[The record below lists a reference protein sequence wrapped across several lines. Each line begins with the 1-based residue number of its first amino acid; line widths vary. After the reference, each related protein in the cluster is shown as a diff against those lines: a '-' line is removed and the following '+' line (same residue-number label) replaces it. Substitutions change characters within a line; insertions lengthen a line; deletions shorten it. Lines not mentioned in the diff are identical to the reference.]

1 MIEAQAPVRGFLVS
15 VGLNPEILIE
25 FQFNPTQLSDKRS
38 VSYSSVNA
46 PGLLMPVRQ
55 YAQGGDRTISFTVR
69 IDSVFDGPVDQKIP
83 FERDTDGSITP
94 ELNKYRAF
102 LYPEHDDWR
111 TAAASF
117 VPLYG
122 EEDRFHSPPRARFG
136 FGEGTGRTQP
146 RVIDCIV
153 SDVAITELMFN
164 RNLAPLR
171 ADVAVTLVE
180 LVPYEDQRTSAVV
193 V

>member
-1 MIEAQAPVRGFLVS
+1 VIDAPAPVRGFLVS
-15 VGLNPEILIE
+15 VELDPPILIQ

-38 VSYSSVNA
+38 VSYSSMNA

-55 YAQGGDRTISFTVR
+55 YAQGGDRTITFTVR
-69 IDSVFDGPVDQKIP
+69 IDSVFDGPVDEKIP
-83 FERDTDGSITP
+83 FEKDEDGSITP

-102 LYPEHDDWR
+102 LYPQRDDWD
-111 TAAASF
+111 TATASF

-122 EEDRFHSPPRARFG
+122 DEDRFRSPPRARFG

-146 RVIDCIV
+146 RVIDCVVTDI
-153 SDVAITELMFN
+153 AITELMFN
-164 RNLAPLR
+164 RDLAPLR

-180 LVPYEDQRTSAVV
+180 VVPYEDRITSAVV